1 MFLGTERFAADRG
14 LMAFVQRHG
23 GQVNAQTCERT
34 TDYFFEL
41 PTQAFAE
48 GLERLADMLA
58 HPRMDLDDQHRE
70 REVLHAEFIAWSQD
84 AAAQQ
89 QLALLDGLS
98 DAHPLRGFHAGNR
111 DSLAVPQPEFQQALQ
126 DYYQRYYQ
134 TGQMTLSLVGPQ
146 SLDELRLLAEAFGNV
161 IAKGEKVAQQAPTPL
176 MAGADNRYQ
185 QTGEHR
191 LDLLFAL
198 EALPCCTLSSRC
210 LPMHRRPGLAS
221 NCRTGWAFS
230 PDRIGAGYARN
241 MRRCASASKVS
252 AVPCNWPD
260 RTAKSA
266 RQGYPKSE

>member
-1 MFLGTERFAADRG
+1 
-14 LMAFVQRHG
+14 
-23 GQVNAQTCERT
+23 VNAQTCERT

-198 EALPCCTLSSRC
+198 DAL
-210 LPMHRRPGLAS
+210 
-221 NCRTGWAFS
+221 
-230 PDRIGAGYARN
+230 
-241 MRRCASASKVS
+241 
-252 AVPCNWPD
+252 
-260 RTAKSA
+260 
-266 RQGYPKSE
+266 